1 MIVCPRPST
10 RAFFCFYVATHSTHR
25 TVLGT
30 IDSSL
35 PLRMLTADFLKAS
48 FDRALSYDAY
58 VATGSPDQ
66 VQAWARVHARVTL
79 TVAQRTL
86 ISSFTRRLHVLV
98 SSGIWCGDCS
108 AQCPMLDHI
117 AKANPASIALRF
129 VDRDAHRDLADQI
142 KVCGGHRVPT
152 VLFLSEDFEFC
163 GLSTDKSLS
172 RLRAL
177 AAKSLGAACPLPG
190 AESSADEISATT
202 ADWVADFEKA
212 HLLVRLSPK
221 LRQRHAD

>member
-1 MIVCPRPST
+1 M
-10 RAFFCFYVATHSTHR
+10 CFLAVHSFPYDP
-25 TVLGT
+25 LML
-30 IDSSL
+30 SAAYLQSKFAQAL
-35 PLRMLTADFLKAS
+35 P
-48 FDRALSYDAY
+48 YDAY

-66 VQAWARVHARVTL
+66 IQAWGNVHSRVALSAT
-79 TVAQRTL
+79 QRAL
-86 ISSFTRRLHVLV
+86 VSSFSRRLHVLV

-117 AKANPASIALRF
+117 AKANPAALVLRF
-129 VDRDAHRDLADQI
+129 VDRDAHRDLSDQI
-142 KVCGGHRVPT
+142 QVCGGNRVPT

-190 AESSADEISATT
+190 AETPANELAATLQ
-202 ADWVADFEKA
+202 DWVNDFEKM

-221 LRQRHAD
+221 LRERHDD